1 MDLTLKEYYNIIKAK
16 IQNKDYILK
25 SRKSYIETTINPH
38 LEAINYL
45 QFEFMKDRKDD
56 RAKKIFDHV
65 YIPNNVNIKDL
76 DIDFTKYST
85 EDFLIEIMKLKD

>member
-45 QFEFMKDRKDD
+45 LFEFMKDHKDN

-65 YIPNNVNIKDL
+65 YIPNNVNVNDS

-85 EDFLIEIMKLKD
+85 IDFLIELMKLKD

>member
-16 IQNKDYILK
+16 IQNKDCILK

-45 QFEFMKDRKDD
+45 QFEFMKDRKDN

-65 YIPNNVNIKDL
+65 YIPNDINIKDL

-85 EDFLIEIMKLKD
+85 MHFLIELMKLKD